1 MWRPVI
7 AALVALLV
15 VAACGG
21 TTGTTA
27 PSAPPAALEPDGP
40 WQLVEG
46 TVGGQPLALIEDARV
61 TLNVEGSNVSGQ
73 AACNQYFG
81 ELAFEAGQVSTA
93 GFGQTEMACAEP
105 VMALEAA
112 YLSALAKIESAHM
125 DGPVMVL
132 TAPGVELRFERL
144 QPPPTANIVGTLWQ
158 LESLVDGDA
167 VSSVSGPP
175 ATLMLQADGS
185 LRGSTGCRTLTGHY
199 MERGDEIWANEF
211 GADGECPPGAARAQD
226 NHIVGVL
233 GDGFRAAVDGQQL
246 ILGKD
251 DGTGLIYRAAAQ

>member
-1 MWRPVI
+1 MLRPI
-7 AALVALLV
+7 TAALAALLV
-15 VAACGG
+15 VACGG
-21 TTGTTA
+21 TSGTTV
-27 PSAPPAALEPDGP
+27 PSGPPAALEPDGP
-40 WQLVEG
+40 WELVEG
-46 TVGGQPLALIEDARV
+46 TVGGQPLGLIEDARV
-61 TLNVEGSNVSGQ
+61 TLNVDGSNVSGQ

-81 ELAFEAGQVSTA
+81 ELAIESGRVSTD

-144 QPPPTANIVGTLWQ
+144 QPPPTASIVGTLWQ
-158 LESLVDGDA
+158 LESLVDGDS
-167 VSSVSGPP
+167 VSSAAGPP
-175 ATLMLQADGS
+175 ATLLLQADGA

>member
-1 MWRPVI
+1 MLRPVI
-7 AALVALLV
+7 AALAALAFV
-15 VAACGG
+15 ACGASSG
-21 TTGTTA
+21 TTT
-27 PSAPPAALEPDGP
+27 PSGPPAALEPDGP
-40 WQLVEG
+40 WQLAEG

-61 TLNVEGSNVSGQ
+61 TLNVDGSNVSGQ

-81 ELAFEAGQVSTA
+81 ELTIADGRVSTTQL
-93 GFGQTEMACAEP
+93 GQTEMACAEP

-125 DGPVMVL
+125 DGQVMVL
-132 TAPGVELRFERL
+132 TAPGIELRFERL

-158 LESLVDGDA
+158 LESLVEGDA
-167 VSSVSGPP
+167 VSSVAGPP
-175 ATLMLQADGS
+175 ATLLLQADGS

-226 NHIVGVL
+226 DHIVGVL

>member
-1 MWRPVI
+1 MLRPLT
-7 AALVALLV
+7 AALAALLV
-15 VAACGG
+15 VACGG
-21 TTGTTA
+21 TSATTL
-27 PSAPPAALEPDGP
+27 PSGPPAALEPDGP

-46 TVGGQPLALIEDARV
+46 TVGGQPLGLIEDARV
-61 TLNVEGSNVSGQ
+61 TLNVDGLNVSGQ

-81 ELAFEAGQVSTA
+81 ELAIESGRVSTA

-144 QPPPTANIVGTLWQ
+144 QPPPTASIVGTLWQ
-158 LESLVDGDA
+158 LESLVDGDS
-167 VSSVSGPP
+167 VSSAAGPP
-175 ATLMLQADGS
+175 ATLLLQADGA

-233 GDGFRAAVDGQQL
+233 GDGFRAAVVGQQL

>member
-1 MWRPVI
+1 MLRPLT
-7 AALVALLV
+7 AALAALLV
-15 VAACGG
+15 VACGG
-21 TTGTTA
+21 TSATTL
-27 PSAPPAALEPDGP
+27 PSGPPAALEPDGP

-46 TVGGQPLALIEDARV
+46 TVGGQPLGLIEDARV
-61 TLNVEGSNVSGQ
+61 TLNVDGSNVSGQ

-81 ELAFEAGQVSTA
+81 ELAIESGRVSTA

-144 QPPPTANIVGTLWQ
+144 QPPPTASIVGTLWQ
-158 LESLVDGDA
+158 LESLVDGDS
-167 VSSVSGPP
+167 VSSAAGPP
-175 ATLMLQADGS
+175 ATLLLQADGA

-233 GDGFRAAVDGQQL
+233 GDGFRAAVVGQQL

>member
-1 MWRPVI
+1 MLRPLT
-7 AALVALLV
+7 AALAALLV
-15 VAACGG
+15 VSCGG
-21 TTGTTA
+21 TSGTTV
-27 PSAPPAALEPDGP
+27 PSGPPAALEPDGP

-46 TVGGQPLALIEDARV
+46 TVGGQPLGLIEDARV
-61 TLNVEGSNVSGQ
+61 TLNVDGSNVSGQ

-81 ELAFEAGQVSTA
+81 ELAIESGRVSTA

-144 QPPPTANIVGTLWQ
+144 QPPPTASIVGTLWQ
-158 LESLVDGDA
+158 LESLVDGDS
-167 VSSVSGPP
+167 VSSAAGPP
-175 ATLMLQADGS
+175 ATLLLQADGA

-233 GDGFRAAVDGQQL
+233 GDGFRAAVVGQQL

>member
-1 MWRPVI
+1 MLRPLT
-7 AALVALLV
+7 AALAALLV
-15 VAACGG
+15 VACGG
-21 TTGTTA
+21 TSATTL
-27 PSAPPAALEPDGP
+27 PSGPPAALEPDGP

-46 TVGGQPLALIEDARV
+46 TVGGQPLGLIEDARV
-61 TLNVEGSNVSGQ
+61 TLNVDGSNVSGQ

-81 ELAFEAGQVSTA
+81 ELAIESGRVSTA

-112 YLSALAKIESAHM
+112 YLSALARIESAHM

-144 QPPPTANIVGTLWQ
+144 QPPPTASIVGTLWQ
-158 LESLVDGDA
+158 LESLVDGDS
-167 VSSVSGPP
+167 VSSAAGPP
-175 ATLMLQADGS
+175 ATLLLQADGA

-233 GDGFRAAVDGQQL
+233 GDGFRAAVVGQQL